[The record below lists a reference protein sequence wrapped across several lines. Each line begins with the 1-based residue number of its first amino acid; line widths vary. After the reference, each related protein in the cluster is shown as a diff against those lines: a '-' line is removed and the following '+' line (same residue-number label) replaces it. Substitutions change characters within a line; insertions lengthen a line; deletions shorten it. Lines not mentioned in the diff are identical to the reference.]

1 MRRLRLNGLILRPL
15 IGGVLCFV
23 TIAMVLLRMFA
34 VTFFW
39 ASVSRWAVVPALVIV
54 AMLFIADLAQSL
66 RRYIASALVGCY
78 LCSIY
83 FDGWS
88 TITARIAEG
97 GSAWFEAT
105 EAALIGIFML
115 LNLMSNSN
123 LTEESG

>member
-1 MRRLRLNGLILRPL
+1 MRRLRLNELILRPL
-15 IGGVLCFV
+15 IGVLLCLV
-23 TIAMVLLRMFA
+23 TITVILFRMFA

-54 AMLFIADLAQSL
+54 AMLFIANLAQSL
-66 RRYIASALVGCY
+66 RRYMACALAGCY

-88 TITARIAEG
+88 TITARVAEG
-97 GSAWFEAT
+97 GSAWFETT

-115 LNLMSNSN
+115 FNLMANSN
-123 LTEESG
+123 LTEESN